1 MRESAILLTLL
12 ILFATLIWTPQRISI
27 TYDEESVTN
36 IINDN
41 ENSYLKIKA
50 TKIAYEEVLNNMISK
65 LEPYVVYKEEFS
77 DEDLKELYNKSKNIT
92 NNVSKRN
99 LQENENKIK
108 LLILKKI

>member
-1 MRESAILLTLL
+1 
-12 ILFATLIWTPQRISI
+12 
-27 TYDEESVTN
+27 
-36 IINDN
+36 
-41 ENSYLKIKA
+41 
-50 TKIAYEEVLNNMISK
+50 MISK